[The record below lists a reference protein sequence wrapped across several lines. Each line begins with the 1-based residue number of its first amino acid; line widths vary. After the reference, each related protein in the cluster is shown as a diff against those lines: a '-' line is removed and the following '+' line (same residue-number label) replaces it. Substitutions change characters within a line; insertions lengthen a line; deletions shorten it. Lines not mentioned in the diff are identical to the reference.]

1 MGKPESGLAEIY
13 EQEHLRATD
22 PGYVDKRSAAT
33 KRQHEE
39 ISRLWKDVS
48 AQLDLLS
55 NLHFKPK
62 PVEDKPTI
70 SMEDARPA
78 GMGVNADDS
87 MLAPQE
93 VYRPG
98 DEKRTGD
105 IVVRKRGANVNK
117 DELSRE
123 EKLRR
128 RRREKERMK
137 KAQDHQGKTVVNGAR
152 TGAAGTTS
160 AKGKKS
166 KAQEKADLL
175 SDLQKGN
182 VKVID
187 KKGELQD
194 LATSKK

>member
-1 MGKPESGLAEIY
+1 MGIY

-62 PVEDKPTI
+62 RVK
-70 SMEDARPA
+70 
-78 GMGVNADDS
+78 ADDS

-194 LATSKK
+194 LATSKKAKRGARDAGQPGGGALKL